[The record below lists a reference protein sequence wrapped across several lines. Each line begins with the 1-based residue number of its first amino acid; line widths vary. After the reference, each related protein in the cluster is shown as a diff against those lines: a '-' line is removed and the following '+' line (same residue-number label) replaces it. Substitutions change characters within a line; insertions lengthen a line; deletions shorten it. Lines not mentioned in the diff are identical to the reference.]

1 MILRCSK
8 VNQKAY
14 ISILKY
20 GIALVWLIN
29 GVYCKVLDQVPR
41 HRQIVGEILGETYAR
56 ELTVL
61 IGISEIIMAIWVISG
76 WQVKLNVRLQIL
88 VVGLMN
94 VLEFILVRD
103 LLLWGEYNIIFAGL
117 FIFIVYYYGFVLRN
131 SRV

>member
-14 ISILKY
+14 ISTLKY
-20 GIALVWLIN
+20 AIALVWLIN
-29 GVYCKVLDQVPR
+29 GVYCKILDQVPR
-41 HRQIVGEILGETYAR
+41 HRQIVGEILGETYTR

-61 IGISEIIMAIWVISG
+61 IGISEVIMAVWVISG
-76 WQVKLNVRLQIL
+76 WQVKLNARLQIL

-103 LLLWGEYNIIFAGL
+103 LLLWGEYNIIFASL
-117 FIFIVYYYGFVLRN
+117 FIFVVYYYGFVLRN